1 MHAVSKNSEIS
12 SGSEIEMILPFLLAR
27 RQDRWNELFQKP
39 RGRKKLLRTLWNGD
53 DLDRSLM
60 TQVQPNESSVQ
71 AIFLKLKNLGAPAQ
85 CHLLSAR
92 SMLDGRNLDLAL
104 ALESVLP
111 ATIISC
117 IPGKLA
123 YYKNDDRNGSYII
136 YR

>member
-1 MHAVSKNSEIS
+1 MQAGSKNSETS
-12 SGSEIEMILPFLLAR
+12 SGSEIEMILPFLLNR
-27 RQDRWNELFQKP
+27 RRNRWKELFQKP
-39 RGRKKLLRTLWNGD
+39 KGRKKLLHTLWNGD

-71 AIFLKLKNLGAPAQ
+71 AILLKLNSLGAPAQ

-92 SMLDGRNLDLAL
+92 SMLDGKDLDLAS
-104 ALESVLP
+104 ALEIVLP
-111 ATIISC
+111 ATLISC

-123 YYKNDDRNGSYII
+123 YYKNDDRNGSYIL